1 MGDSAVVVCDSCD
14 FEAGVT
20 YGVGMARIELL
31 PCVCRAC
38 QHIVTIERIYTWT
51 DPSGAKPASDAE
63 LAEMEQQLGVPL
75 DPPLV
80 CPECN
85 RPVKPLLRDDETGV
99 ASVVEPCPKCGNV
112 LRTEWGGL
120 LWD

>member
-1 MGDSAVVVCDSCD
+1 
-14 FEAGVT
+14 
-20 YGVGMARIELL
+20 
-31 PCVCRAC
+31 
-38 QHIVTIERIYTWT
+38 
-51 DPSGAKPASDAE
+51 
-63 LAEMEQQLGVPL
+63 MEKQLGVPL

-85 RPVKPLLRDDETGV
+85 RPVKPLLRDDESGV

-112 LRTEWGGL
+112 LRMEWGGL